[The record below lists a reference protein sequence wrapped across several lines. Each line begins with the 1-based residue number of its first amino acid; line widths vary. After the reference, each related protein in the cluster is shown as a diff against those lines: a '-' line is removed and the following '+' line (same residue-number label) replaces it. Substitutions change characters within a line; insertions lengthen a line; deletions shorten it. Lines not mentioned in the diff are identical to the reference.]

1 VKYLLKQIKLD
12 WNSIEDN
19 SEIRILEKYANEN
32 RLLSLILGCK

>member
-1 VKYLLKQIKLD
+1 VKYLLQQIKLD

-19 SEIRILEKYANEN
+19 EIRILEKYANEN